1 MKIRKWISVDKK
13 LPEENTDVL
22 LKFEG
27 NMAVGFLCD
36 EDWYI
41 NTGNGM
47 CAELLK
53 DEDQPIAWMSLPE
66 FDQTGRT
73 PVVQNPTAHWTWV
86 WLDDENRLGWSCSE
100 CGHVLSSRYIK
111 CDYCPNCGRR
121 CF

>member
-1 MKIRKWISVDKK
+1 MKINKWIPVAKK

-73 PVVQNPTAHWTWV
+73 PAVQNPTAHWTWV

-100 CGHVLSSRYIK
+100 CGHILSSRYIK
-111 CDYCPNCGRR
+111 CDYCPKCGRR
-121 CF
+121 CL